1 MRATH
6 SSVLAWRI
14 PGTGEPGG
22 LPSMGLHRV
31 RHDRSDLAAAA
42 AAEVNGFSIVNEE
55 EVDFFWNSL
64 AFSMIQHMLAI

>member
-1 MRATH
+1 
-6 SSVLAWRI
+6 
-14 PGTGEPGG
+14 
-22 LPSMGLHRV
+22 MGSHRV